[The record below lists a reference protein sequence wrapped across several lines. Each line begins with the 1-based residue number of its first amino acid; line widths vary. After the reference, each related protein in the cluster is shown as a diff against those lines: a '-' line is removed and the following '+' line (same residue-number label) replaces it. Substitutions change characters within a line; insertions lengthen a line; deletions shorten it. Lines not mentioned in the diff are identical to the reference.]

1 MVIPSDENQNI
12 TIEYTKNNQP
22 VEPAK
27 PVTPTQP
34 AQPTEPS
41 VPAKPIAPTNNGD
54 KVMSGNQLPTEPVEQ
69 ERQQVSNQHFISHQ
83 LTQTSSRE
91 KPKANTLPQTGN
103 DQNSSSILGFAFAA
117 LASILGLTGL
127 KKKKREK

>member
-1 MVIPSDENQNI
+1 
-12 TIEYTKNNQP
+12 
-22 VEPAK
+22 
-27 PVTPTQP
+27 
-34 AQPTEPS
+34 
-41 VPAKPIAPTNNGD
+41 
-54 KVMSGNQLPTEPVEQ
+54 MSGNQLPTEPVEQ